1 MERHRLGT
9 YAGGV
14 AATKPICEL
23 LSVGV
28 DPESTLGYDVIGMD
42 LDNAPVEAGFP
53 SAIWRW
59 AVMPQSDFQ
68 YLLDFI
74 AATGSGN
81 VTIRTKQPSGASGF
95 DFVNYTAVMK
105 RPSAGYEGLL
115 RRDVVLE
122 FIQLVAI

>member
-1 MERHRLGT
+1 MGT

-23 LSVGV
+23 LNIGI
-28 DPESTLGYDVIGMD
+28 DPESALTYDVVGID
-42 LDNAPVEAGFP
+42 LDGKPIEGGFP
-53 SAIWRW
+53 SAVWRW
-59 AVMPQSDFQ
+59 EFMPQSDFQ

-81 VTIRTKQPSGASGF
+81 VTIRTKNQSGASGF
-95 DFVNYTAVMK
+95 DFSNYYAVMK
-105 RPSAGYEGLL
+105 RPTATYEGLL

-122 FIQLVAI
+122 FTRLVVI

>member
-1 MERHRLGT
+1 MGT

-23 LSVGV
+23 LNIGI
-28 DPESTLGYDVIGMD
+28 DPQSALTYDVVGTD
-42 LDNAPVEAGFP
+42 LDGKPIEAGFP
-53 SAIWRW
+53 SAVWRW

-81 VTIRTKQPSGASGF
+81 VTIRTKSQSGASGY
-95 DFVNYTAVMK
+95 DFSNYTAVMK
-105 RPSAGYEGLL
+105 RPTATYEGML
-115 RRDVVLE
+115 RRDIVLE
-122 FIQLVAI
+122 FVRLVVI